1 MSKVIARDWCETPV
15 SKSIKALLFFRSLK
29 HSTCS
34 FFGAFLNDSIWMS
47 AFHYSLCSVYNRLVN
62 IHSQD
67 LRQGVMFMD
76 HFWRGIAVFV
86 FLAGLFGSTWLYL
99 LLNLACR
106 LTDVEDIS
114 VPVSNKCKELK
125 KNLCRSKHAKTNKG
139 CRVPFSV

>member
-1 MSKVIARDWCETPV
+1 MSKVIAGDWCKTPV
-15 SKSIKALLFFRSLK
+15 NRYKKVLVFLRCLK
-29 HSTCS
+29 HLACS
-34 FFGAFLNDSIWMS
+34 VFGAFLNDSIRMS
-47 AFHYSLCSVYNRLVN
+47 AFRYSLCSVYNRLVN

-114 VPVSNKCKELK
+114 VLVYNRWRQLK
-125 KNLCRSKHAKTNKG
+125 RKSLSL
-139 CRVPFSV
+139 